1 MTDKPRAKKLW
12 NRDFVLLWQGQL
24 VSDLGQAAFTVI
36 LGFWVLD
43 VTNSTAIMGIIL
55 ACFTLPRVLFGPFAG
70 AFADRANKR
79 WLIVFSDL
87 LRGIL
92 FATMGLLILSRKFP
106 FGLIYPFALLISFF
120 GAFFTPSI
128 NAAVPEIVDK
138 ENLSRANSARG
149 ISQTASSLVGNSFGG
164 VLYAMVSGPLFFV
177 INGLCFIY
185 SAFSEAFIRIPY
197 VKRES
202 KVKHIVHDMTEGFKY
217 AWSIRGIKILL
228 GTGMF
233 INFFVTMG
241 VTLLQ
246 PLFKYTE
253 GFGVER
259 YGYTMGSLM
268 LGAILGMLILSVC
281 RIKPEQ
287 RFFYYKLS
295 TYLMII
301 CMLIAGFTK
310 SFAIIVVLAF
320 FAGICNSFISII
332 TQTVM
337 QITVSQE
344 NRGKVFG
351 IQATVYEGLS
361 PLAMALSGIVAHFAG
376 VRPTIIGSFI
386 LAAIVV
392 IPTLFNKTFGNFMN
406 SDCCIDPS
414 SQVVPESIPTNEG

>member
-1 MTDKPRAKKLW
+1 MTEKPTASKLW

-24 VSDLGQAAFTVI
+24 VSDLGQAAFTVV

-70 AFADRANKR
+70 AFADKANKR

-92 FATMGLLILSRKFP
+92 YAAMGVMILMDRFP

-120 GAFFTPSI
+120 GAFFTPAI
-128 NAAVPEIVDK
+128 NAAVPEIVHRD
-138 ENLSRANSARG
+138 NLSRANSARG
-149 ISQTASSLVGNSFGG
+149 ISQTASSLVGNAFGG
-164 VLYAMVSGPLFFV
+164 VLYAVLRGPIFFV
-177 INGLCFIY
+177 INGISFIY
-185 SAFSEAFIRIPY
+185 SAITEVFIRIPH
-197 VKRES
+197 VK
-202 KVKHIVHDMTEGFKY
+202 KGPMKKHIVRDMVEGFKY
-217 AWSIRGIKILL
+217 SWNIMGIKILML
-228 GTGMF
+228 TGMF

-246 PLFKYTE
+246 PLFKNTE

-259 YGYTMGSLM
+259 YGFAMVSLM
-268 LGAILGMLILSVC
+268 SGAILGMLVLSVC
-281 RIKPEQ
+281 RIRPDQ

-295 TYLMII
+295 TYLMIV

-310 SFAIIVVLAF
+310 NFGVIMVMAF
-320 FAGICNSFISII
+320 FAGICNSIISVI

-337 QITVSQE
+337 QVTVSQE

-351 IQATVYEGLS
+351 IQATMYEGLS
-361 PLAMALSGIVAHFAG
+361 PLAMALSGIIAHFAG

-386 LAAIVV
+386 LAAIIV
-392 IPTLFNKTFGNFMN
+392 IPTLFNKKYGKFMN
-406 SDCCIDPS
+406 SDCCI
-414 SQVVPESIPTNEG
+414 Q